1 MEKYAQEIER
11 IKTKAGRANRS
22 MRKRFVGPKI
32 HEAGM
37 AFLEQIHKE
46 CKIGATADELEE
58 EREQL
63 REREVSAVLKKPEL
77 TAEYLR
83 SIGREDMISWD

>member
-1 MEKYAQEIER
+1 MDKYAQEIDR
-11 IKTKAGRANRS
+11 ITKKAGRANRS

-46 CKIGATADELEE
+46 CKIGATEEELEE

-63 REREVSAVLKKPEL
+63 REKQVAAVLVKPEL
-77 TAEYLR
+77 SAEYLR
-83 SIGREDMISWD
+83 SIGREDMTSW